1 MEQFQAEIMETA
13 DHKESMHGHHKELTA
28 KWAAIGDWVYGPH
41 LDRGSG
47 ASSWDWSQ
55 PNCLQSDRHAPKSSL
70 SFPSPPIDWSL
81 APFIFSGAWLLGHG
95 GQGRCPS
102 LLIVIVL
109 GHTSK

>member
-28 KWAAIGDWVYGPH
+28 KWAAIDDWVYGPH

-70 SFPSPPIDWSL
+70 SFPSPRFHVPRPVPISYAL
-81 APFIFSGAWLLGHG
+81 VSGSYTLVPFSYT
-95 GQGRCPS
+95 
-102 LLIVIVL
+102 IVPISYTLVP
-109 GHTSK
+109 